1 MKEKISALEL
11 SYEEII
17 FLFYLL
23 VESLLYGQESRS
35 RNKIVNLLKERV
47 EEFEK
52 ERMSILEKYSEK
64 DKEGKLKTEK
74 FIQQGEEKK
83 RFVLADQEKFNKE
96 FQELVNTSKSVFD
109 VLPSN
114 RSDFLTVKNIVLN
127 SNKKLN
133 YADGEIYDRIC
144 AKLEKI

>member
-23 VESLLYGQESRS
+23 IESLLYGQESRS

-83 RFVLADQEKFNKE
+83 RFVLTDQEKFNKE

-133 YADGEIYDRIC
+133 YEDSEIYDRIC
-144 AKLEKI
+144 TKLEKI

>member
-11 SYEEII
+11 SYEEIM

-23 VESLLYGQESRS
+23 IESLLHGQESRS

-74 FIQQGEEKK
+74 FIQQGGEKE
-83 RFVLADQEKFNKE
+83 RFVLTDQEKFNKE
-96 FQELVNTSKSVFD
+96 FQELVNTSKSVFE
-109 VLPSN
+109 
-114 RSDFLTVKNIVLN
+114 FLKGGSL
-127 SNKKLN
+127 
-133 YADGEIYDRIC
+133 
-144 AKLEKI
+144 